1 MCVCATKWCNMGE
14 LCFDHIWGR
23 YFMGRV
29 VCHSLNKRV
38 VFVMEMLYFLWV
50 GTVFLCVANEIAEMC
65 RSALPFLPVC
75 VKPAE
80 PPGGFP
86 VNLCR
91 RVVLQAFRHV
101 PVAVKAGRHWR
112 ALVNVAQLLTYLS
125 DGKLSANIH
134 ININFTSSPNVV
146 RVIKSRRI
154 IWARHVARMGER
166 RGVYRVLVGKP
177 EIKWPLERPRSVWED
192 NIKMDLQEVGMW
204 GFGLIELAQDRGRWR
219 TPVNAVMNLRFP

>member
-1 MCVCATKWCNMGE
+1 MW
-14 LCFDHIWGR
+14 
-23 YFMGRV
+23 RV
-29 VCHSLNKRV
+29 VCHSMNNKRV

-75 VKPAE
+75 VKTAE

-91 RVVLQAFRHV
+91 RVILQAFRHV
-101 PVAVKAGRHWR
+101 PVAVKAGHHWR
-112 ALVNVAQLLTYLS
+112 ALVALLS
-125 DGKLSANIH
+125 DGKLSADIH
-134 ININFTSSPNVV
+134 INFTSSPSVV

-154 IWARHVARMGER
+154 RWAGHVARMGER

-177 EIKWPLERPRSVWED
+177 EIKWPLERPRSRWED
-192 NIKMDLQEVGMW
+192 NIKMDLQEVGVR
-204 GFGLIELAQDRGRWR
+204 GFGLIELIQDTDRWR
-219 TPVNAVMNLRFP
+219 TPVNAAMNLRFP